1 MSEYMLYGANDV
13 ISSERVIH
21 TPSDFTRRNFLY
33 IQEVGRLKSLKPHV
47 AGRENLDSFLFFVVV
62 HGAGILRTNGTEYH
76 ISEGDG
82 VFLDCTEAYEHISDE
97 KNPWELS
104 WIHFNGVSARPY
116 FELFS
121 QKNGHKPC
129 FSCKRI
135 SEYVDIIDS
144 LLQRDNDEDDML
156 EVEFAM
162 QLTKVLTMILED
174 VSRQAKEPEN
184 CRLQKLREIINERF
198 TEKNLLETLCTEN
211 GLDEIEINNIYKEH
225 YGIDLY
231 EYILNRRFTNAKELL
246 RFSVKPVRQIVAE
259 CGIENMDLFRHLF
272 IKNEG
277 MTAEEYRQKWA
288 QWNRE

>member
-13 ISSERVIH
+13 ITSERVLH

-47 AGRENLDSFLFFVVV
+47 AGRENLDSYLFFAVV
-62 HGAGILRTNGTEYH
+62 HGAGIVRSNGNEYH
-76 ISEGDG
+76 ISEGDC

-104 WIHFNGVSARPY
+104 WIHFNGVCARAY
-116 FELFS
+116 FELFV
-121 QKNGHKPC
+121 QKNGQKPC
-129 FSCKRI
+129 FSSKRI
-135 SEYVDIIDS
+135 REYVEIIDS
-144 LLQRDNDEDDML
+144 LLKRDDEKDDL
-156 EVEFAM
+156 IEVESAM
-162 QLTKVLTMILED
+162 QLTKVVTMILED
-174 VSRQAKEPEN
+174 ASRQAKESEN
-184 CRLQKLREIINERF
+184 CSLQKLRKIIDKRF
-198 TEKNLLETLCTEN
+198 KENNLLETLCAEN
-211 GLDEIEINNIYKEH
+211 GLDEIEINNVYKEQ

-231 EYILNRRFTNAKELL
+231 DYILNRRFTYAKELL

-272 IKNEG
+272 IRNEG